1 MANTK
6 EERYKQLLE
15 GCESALLHLSGMIQ
29 GHGALVRVDRGSM
42 RVTHASAN
50 VNDILGIDY
59 NDALGK
65 RPDFLGLGLEDIITK
80 MSESVGV
87 LNEIQVKKDG
97 ILYDVSLYTDMG
109 GVIAEFER
117 SPEFFINPRR
127 LTEIRYDFF
136 KTPDTQSDFNAQC
149 DRLVGY
155 IREITG
161 FERVMLYKFLPDW
174 SGEVTAE
181 SVGGAMG
188 SYLGLRFPASDIPA
202 IARNLYMINPSR
214 YIYNTEGESVPV
226 VALDEAVI
234 DLTYSGLRSV
244 APVHVEYLSNMGVKS
259 SFSIPVKSLGGLWGM
274 VACHASAPVVL
285 SHKARAYCIEVVKNY
300 SVSVS
305 SYRTAQKMKTL
316 DGMEM
321 NLNELLAGIKN
332 HHTVSNWVIENAKAV
347 LGLFGASGFAMT
359 INDETLTVGQ
369 PPDISFI
376 NDLKDNMTEH
386 LLMSDSLVILFKHNT
401 VNVKAAGALAIQTKT
416 SDKQDL
422 FMCWFRP
429 EESYEVQWAGNPDK
443 PISEDPAA
451 IALSPR
457 KSFETWVEVRRGYC
471 RPWSGEDRTIA
482 YKLINILPRWI

>member
-161 FERVMLYKFLPDW
+161 FERVMLYKFLLDW

-305 SYRTAQKMKTL
+305 SYRTAQNMKTL

-369 PPDISFI
+369 TPDISFI

-386 LLMSDSLVILFKHNT
+386 LLMSDSLGILFKHNT

-429 EESYEVQWAGNPDK
+429 EEPYEVQWAGNPDK

>member
-369 PPDISFI
+369 TPDISFI

-386 LLMSDSLVILFKHNT
+386 LLMSDSLGILFKHNT

-429 EESYEVQWAGNPDK
+429 EEPYEVQWAGNPDK
-443 PISEDPAA
+443 PTSEDPAA

>member
-15 GCESALLHLSGMIQ
+15 GCESATLHLSGMIQ

-321 NLNELLAGIKN
+321 NLNELLAGMKN

-369 PPDISFI
+369 TPDISFI

-386 LLMSDSLVILFKHNT
+386 LLMSDSLGILFKHNT

-429 EESYEVQWAGNPDK
+429 EEPYEVQWAGNPDK

>member
-316 DGMEM
+316 DEMEM

-369 PPDISFI
+369 TPDISFI

-386 LLMSDSLVILFKHNT
+386 LLMSDSLGILFKHNT

-429 EESYEVQWAGNPDK
+429 EEPYEVQWAGNPDK

>member
-259 SFSIPVKSLGGLWGM
+259 SFSIPVKSLGGLWGI

-305 SYRTAQKMKTL
+305 SYRAAQKMKTL

-369 PPDISFI
+369 TPDISFI

-386 LLMSDSLVILFKHNT
+386 LLMSDSLGILFKHNT

-429 EESYEVQWAGNPDK
+429 EEPYEVQWAGNPDK

>member
-332 HHTVSNWVIENAKAV
+332 HHTVSNWVIENAKPV

-369 PPDISFI
+369 TPDISFI
-376 NDLKDNMTEH
+376 NNLKDNMTEH
-386 LLMSDSLVILFKHNT
+386 LLMSDSLGILFKHNT

-416 SDKQDL
+416 SDKQEL

-429 EESYEVQWAGNPDK
+429 EEPYEVQWAGNPDK

>member
-386 LLMSDSLVILFKHNT
+386 LLMSDSLGILFKHNT

-429 EESYEVQWAGNPDK
+429 EEPYEVQWAGNPDK

>member
-202 IARNLYMINPSR
+202 IARNLYMINPSG

>member
-305 SYRTAQKMKTL
+305 SYRTAQNMKTL

-369 PPDISFI
+369 TPDISFI

-386 LLMSDSLVILFKHNT
+386 LLMSDSLGILFKHNT

-429 EESYEVQWAGNPDK
+429 EEPYEVQWAGNPDK

>member
-1 MANTK
+1 MDNAK
-6 EERYKQLLE
+6 EERYKKLLE
-15 GCESALLHLSGMIQ
+15 GCESAMLHLSGMIQ
-29 GHGALVRVDRGSM
+29 GHGALVRIDRGSM
-42 RVTHASAN
+42 RITHTSQN

-59 NDALGK
+59 SDALGK
-65 RPDFLGLGLEDIITK
+65 RPDFLGLGLEEIISK

-87 LNEIQVKKDG
+87 LNEIQIKKDG
-97 ILYDVSLYTDMG
+97 TLYDVSLYTDIG

-117 SPEFFINPRR
+117 SPDFFINPRR

-136 KTPDTQSDFNAQC
+136 KTPDTNSEFNAQC
-149 DRLVGY
+149 ERLVGY

-161 FERVMLYKFLPDW
+161 FERVMLYRFLPDW

-202 IARNLYMINPSR
+202 IARNLYMLNPSR
-214 YIYNTEGESVPV
+214 YIYDTDGESVPV
-226 VALDEAVI
+226 VALDEATI

-305 SYRTAQKMKTL
+305 SYRTAQKMKAL

-321 NLNELLAGIKN
+321 NLNELLGSVKN
-332 HHTVSNWVIENAKAV
+332 YRSIQTWVIENGKTV
-347 LGLFGASGFAMT
+347 LGLFFSSCFAMA
-359 INDETLTVGQ
+359 IDDETLTVGTT
-369 PPDISFI
+369 PPIRSI
-376 NDLKDNMTEH
+376 NNLKDNMTEH
-386 LLMSDSLVILFKHNT
+386 LLMSDSLGVLFKGEEVDIT
-401 VNVKAAGALAIQTKT
+401 SAGALAIQTKT
-416 SDKQDL
+416 SGKQDL

-429 EESYEVQWAGNPDK
+429 EEPYEVQWAGNPDK
-443 PISEDPAA
+443 PVSEDVAA

-457 KSFETWVEVRRGYC
+457 KSFDKWVEVRRGYC

>member
-305 SYRTAQKMKTL
+305 SYRTAQNMKTL

-386 LLMSDSLVILFKHNT
+386 LLMSDSLGILFKHNT

-429 EESYEVQWAGNPDK
+429 EEPYEVQWAGNPDK

>member
-29 GHGALVRVDRGSM
+29 GHGALVRIDRGSM

-87 LNEIQVKKDG
+87 LNEIQIKKDG

-321 NLNELLAGIKN
+321 NLNELLTGIKN
-332 HHTVSNWVIENAKAV
+332 HHTVSEWVIENAEAV

-359 INDETLTVGQ
+359 IQNETLTVGQ
-369 PPDISFI
+369 TPDISFI
-376 NDLKDNMTEH
+376 NNLKDNMTEH
-386 LLMSDSLVILFKHNT
+386 LLMSDSLGILFKHNT

-429 EESYEVQWAGNPDK
+429 EEPYEVQWAGNPDK

>member
-369 PPDISFI
+369 TPDISFI

-386 LLMSDSLVILFKHNT
+386 LLMSDSLGILFKHNT

-429 EESYEVQWAGNPDK
+429 EEPYEVQWAGNPDK